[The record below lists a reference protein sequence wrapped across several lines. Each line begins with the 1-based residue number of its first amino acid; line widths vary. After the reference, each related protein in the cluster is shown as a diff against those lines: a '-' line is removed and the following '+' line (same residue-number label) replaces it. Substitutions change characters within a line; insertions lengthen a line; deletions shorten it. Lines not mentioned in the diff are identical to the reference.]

1 MKKGVSNYDLQMESA
16 RELFCGYDQEALI
29 RKFSLEADDNWLY
42 LTYLNTPTRIRCE
55 TGRVELWNEQWTPC
69 ADFNTVMTLYDLL
82 CYSKATPTLLGQW
95 CAVGNFIVTGITE
108 TETFT
113 RRFAKIFDG
122 REEELKAACVKLGG
136 TLLPR
141 MAGADVTCKLPVT
154 PFFPVLL
161 QFWAGDEDFPPRVL
175 LLWDRNTDKFLR
187 FETTFYLQGD
197 ILSRLA
203 SYF

>member
-29 RKFSLEADDNWLY
+29 QKFSLEADDNWLY
-42 LTYLNTPTRIRCE
+42 LTYLNTPTRISRE

-122 REEELKAACVKLGG
+122 REEELKAACAKLGG
-136 TLLPR
+136 TLLLR